1 MKELNKQEA
10 NTVTGGLPIAFWV
23 VYVLAGPA
31 FSAGVAVG
39 VTSDQ

>member
-1 MKELNKQEA
+1 MKELNRQET
-10 NTVTGGLPIAFWV
+10 NFVSGGLPVAFWV